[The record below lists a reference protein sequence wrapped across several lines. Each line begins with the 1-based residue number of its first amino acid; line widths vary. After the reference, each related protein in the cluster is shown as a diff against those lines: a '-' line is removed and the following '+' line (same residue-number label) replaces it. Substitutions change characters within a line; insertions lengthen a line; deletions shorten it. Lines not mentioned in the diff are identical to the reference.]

1 MTRACFGC
9 VLALAF
15 VLGCG
20 SSHTPENDAGITF
33 DAMRPDTGGSPDAGP
48 RDARM
53 PVCGDSIL
61 DPMEQCDDGNT
72 TAADGCDASCRR
84 EAYCGDGTVNG
95 MEVCDDG
102 NNRSGDGCR
111 SDCQSDES
119 CGNGVRDVV
128 SGELCDDGNTIDGD
142 GCSADCTIAEGCGDG
157 MVDAAAGE
165 TCDDGNT
172 VSLDGCGADCRTE
185 ISMVIDDLMIGGEG
199 VGCDYSGDGRP
210 DNTLAQAFG
219 DAVDLIS
226 GMINPND
233 LLLIM
238 HFMALDDA
246 AGAND
251 PSVTVAWFQGED
263 ADTNPDNNL
272 GGMGQFHP
280 AMGAFEMDGTP
291 ATSFASMIMSNRL
304 AGGPED
310 IALPLGLPLPLELKQ
325 ARLNGTTVAAS
336 GEMSSITEG
345 LLCGAVP
352 VSTLALIP
360 GAFIEMLPVE
370 APPPCDGSG
379 DRGSF
384 ADILVGGVNIF
395 GIQVGPAQPDVDLD
409 GDGLE
414 YYETDSGRDCQGVI
428 TACVDGD
435 GTRVDGRGCA
445 TDPRFADGYS
455 AGIPYTAIRGYVTA
469 AP

>member
-1 MTRACFGC
+1 MRACFGC
-9 VLALAF
+9 LLVAALF
-15 VLGCG
+15 GCG
-20 SSHTPENDAGITF
+20 SSHSPGDDAGIMF
-33 DAMRPDTGGSPDAGP
+33 DATPPDTGRMDAGP
-48 RDARM
+48 RDARV
-53 PVCGDSIL
+53 PVCGDGIF

-72 TAADGCDASCRR
+72 TPGDGCDGMCRR
-84 EAYCGDGTVNG
+84 EMYCGDGNVDSD
-95 MEVCDDG
+95 EVCDDG

-111 SDCQSDES
+111 SDCRSNET

-128 SGELCDDGNTIDGD
+128 TGERCDDGNTTDGD

-157 MVDAAAGE
+157 TIDAAVGE

-172 VSLDGCGADCRTE
+172 DPFDGCGPDCRTE
-185 ISMVIDDLMIGGEG
+185 ISMVIDEFAIGGEG

-210 DNTLAQAFG
+210 DNTLAIAFG
-219 DAVDLIS
+219 DAVDLFS
-226 GMINPND
+226 GMIDPND

-238 HFMALDDA
+238 HFMALDDPS
-246 AGAND
+246 GAD
-251 PSVTVAWFQGED
+251 DDAVTVAWFQGED
-263 ADTNPDNNL
+263 ADTDPDNNL
-272 GGMGQFHP
+272 GGMGRFL
-280 AMGAFEMDGTP
+280 AGAGAFDAAGNPT
-291 ATSFASMIMSNRL
+291 TSFASAITMRSL

-310 IALPLGLPLPLELKQ
+310 IALPLGLPIPLELKQ
-325 ARLNGTTVAAS
+325 GRLHGTTVATA

-360 GAFIEMLPVE
+360 GAFIEMAPVE
-370 APPPCDGSG
+370 VPPPCDGSG

-384 ADILVGGVNIF
+384 ADILVGGVSIF

-414 YYETDSGRDCQGVI
+414 YYETDSGPDCQGVI

-435 GTRVDGRGCA
+435 GTRVEGRGCA
-445 TDPRFADGYS
+445 LDPRFADGYS
-455 AGIPYTAIRGYVTA
+455 AGLPYTAIRGYLDGI